1 MPWRGP
7 EFPGEFPTL
16 GYQVADW
23 IEANCVIPD
32 RAVAGLPFKLSD
44 EQLNHLLWQFR
55 VWPDATYDVDKPAA
69 PFVYNGSVLVRPQ
82 KWGKG
87 PFSAAR
93 ICAQARGPALFGGW
107 DANGEPV
114 GIPWATPHIQVI
126 AVAED
131 QTDNIWRALVPMIEF
146 GPLSR
151 DIRDTGLDR
160 INLPNG
166 GLIEAVSNAA
176 DTRLGARLTYMEV
189 DEPHLLT
196 SRNGGHRVID
206 TMRRNISGMGGRW
219 ATTGNAYDPSENSVE
234 QTDIETKLPDVFIDY
249 PEPPAGSWSNKEER
263 RKILRVVYKG
273 APWVDVDRIEAECVR
288 LAAKGEPHQAERFFG
303 NRIVSGSDSAF
314 DLSVVKSLVREFE
327 VPADRWVTLGFDGA
341 KSFDTT
347 GLVGCDVLTGHLFV
361 LGKWA
366 RPLDLGDEDG
376 WEVPY
381 NEVDQAVE
389 SAFSTWRVWRMNADP
404 PYWRTEID
412 AWAGRFDDDKV
423 YRWETNR
430 DRPMGHALRSF
441 KADMAPGK
449 MSFEDDDLLIE
460 HLGNAVRRWT
470 KIRVEQDGEIDGL
483 QEFLWTIRKETPKSR
498 KKIDL
503 AMAACLAWEARTL
516 ALRDGVLNE
525 PEYGRAAW

>member
-44 EQLNHLLWQFR
+44 EQLNHLLWQYR
-55 VWPDATYDVDKPAA
+55 LKPDAVYDIDKTAA
-69 PFVYNGSVLVRPQ
+69 PFVYTGSVLVRSQ
-82 KWGKG
+82 GWGKA
-87 PFSAAR
+87 PFSGGR
-93 ICAQARGPALFGGW
+93 ILVQARGPVLFGGW

-114 GIPWATPHIQVI
+114 GMPWATPHIQVA

-131 QTDNIWRALVPMIEF
+131 QTENIWRALLPMIEY

-151 DIRDTGLDR
+151 DILDVGLKR
-160 INLPNG
+160 INLPGG
-166 GLIEAVSNAA
+166 GLIEAVSSAA
-176 DTRLGARLTYMEV
+176 DTRLGARVTYIEL
-189 DEPHLLT
+189 DEPHLMT
-196 SRNGGHRVID
+196 NRNGGHKLAD
-206 TMRRNISGMGGRW
+206 TMRRGCAKMGGRW

-234 QTDIETKLPDVFIDY
+234 QIDVEGKLPDVFVDF
-249 PEPPAGSWSNKEER
+249 PESPPGSWSNKEER
-263 RKILRVVYKG
+263 RKILRFAYKG
-273 APWVDVDRIEAECVR
+273 APWVDVDRIEAECAR
-288 LAAKGEPHQAERFFG
+288 LASKGEPHQAERFYG

-314 DLSVVKSLVREFE
+314 DLAVVKSLVQPTN
-327 VPADRWVTLGFDGA
+327 VPPDSWITLGFDGA

-347 GLVGCDVLTGHLFV
+347 GLVGCDVRTGHLFV

-366 RPLDLGDEDG
+366 RPLDLKDEDG

-381 NEVDQAVE
+381 AEVDAAVE
-389 SAFSTWRVWRMNADP
+389 NAYRTWKVWRGNFDP

-412 AWAGRFDDDKV
+412 SWAGRFGDDRV
-423 YRWETNR
+423 ARWETVR
-430 DRPMGHALRSF
+430 EKPMGYALRAF
-441 KADMAPGK
+441 KADMRAGV
-449 MSFEDDDLLIE
+449 MSFDDDDMLIE
-460 HLGNAVRRWT
+460 HLGNAVKRWT
-470 KIRVEQDGEIDGL
+470 KIRVEQDGEEDGL